1 MDGIS
6 PWSLHVQESFDY
18 ILCSDDDL
26 YPCDVPAVNRLPILS
41 DFHAM
46 PPIRKVEYHGEFFP
60 GRQGQSCDQTCRD
73 LGACTAW
80 PCSAERT
87 ITTPHHTTPH
97 HTTLHDSTAQHSALH
112 NSTAQCTTVQ
122 RMALQHSTAHYRA
135 PQCCCQLGSAATW
148 HTHLRS
154 RAHAR
159 WAHIQASVATAVE
172 SSSRTAA
179 T

>member
-97 HTTLHDSTAQHSALH
+97 
-112 NSTAQCTTVQ
+112 
-122 RMALQHSTAHYRA
+122 Y
-135 PQCCCQLGSAATW
+135 AT
-148 HTHLRS
+148 
-154 RAHAR
+154 
-159 WAHIQASVATAVE
+159 
-172 SSSRTAA
+172 
-179 T
+179 

>member
-87 ITTPHHTTPH
+87 ITTPHHTT
-97 HTTLHDSTAQHSALH
+97 LRYMTA
-112 NSTAQCTTVQ
+112 
-122 RMALQHSTAHYRA
+122 QHSTAHYITA
-135 PQCCCQLGSAATW
+135 QHNALQCSAWHCSTAQHTTERRSAAANWAALLPGARTC
-148 HTHLRS
+148 
-154 RAHAR
+154 AHALT
-159 WAHIQASVATAVE
+159 HGTQASVATAVE

>member
-1 MDGIS
+1 MPCCHASIPAAATLSCCLRCHALPCCHAVGCLLPRCLLLRCVPPTARLTSAIGVWSLISSLSLPWMDGIS

-97 HTTLHDSTAQHSALH
+97 
-112 NSTAQCTTVQ
+112 
-122 RMALQHSTAHYRA
+122 Y
-135 PQCCCQLGSAATW
+135 AT
-148 HTHLRS
+148 
-154 RAHAR
+154 
-159 WAHIQASVATAVE
+159 
-172 SSSRTAA
+172 
-179 T
+179 

>member
-1 MDGIS
+1 MPCCHASIHPCCRHAVMLCRALSCSAVLSCCLRCHALPCCHAVGCLLPRCLLLRCVPPTARLTSGPLVFGLSSLPWMDGIS

-97 HTTLHDSTAQHSALH
+97 
-112 NSTAQCTTVQ
+112 
-122 RMALQHSTAHYRA
+122 Y
-135 PQCCCQLGSAATW
+135 AT
-148 HTHLRS
+148 
-154 RAHAR
+154 
-159 WAHIQASVATAVE
+159 
-172 SSSRTAA
+172 
-179 T
+179 